1 MKSKHASIETALE
14 NFSDVPIS
22 QDEYEAFATQLPQF
36 PYYISEEGVCRIC
49 RKGGRNPSSWVEPIS
64 SYIRIKKKLIT
75 LETGEIKVCLEYFN
89 GFEITERI
97 IERDTFSR
105 LDAKKLLNYGI
116 TFIESSFNN
125 FQGYLI
131 MSDKKAPIEFVH
143 TSLGWGENNGTP
155 IFKSYKL
162 LISKEVSFKSEYSGP
177 FDVKPHGS
185 EEKWFEMV
193 KQDVLPSVPL
203 TFCLLLGFA
212 APVQSYLSERHD
224 LGTLVFSLCNE
235 SSKGKTTSAMLAVST
250 FSNPV
255 LGKGT
260 MRSFFDTQNFLMS
273 FLSTGGCLPVAFDE
287 AASFSN
293 SDFDKLFYLIAGG
306 EEKGRLN
313 SNSEMKPQ
321 RSWKTIAIITSEF
334 PTTQE
339 SSPTGIKARCF
350 SLSDPLTNS
359 AEQADRI
366 KKTVTE
372 NYGFAG
378 NSFISWLLKN
388 KMDVLEA
395 DYLKCKNILY
405 LTLKDSAEADR
416 PLAKRIVSKFAV
428 ILLTADYVSQCFSLE
443 IDKNELIEYLLVL
456 EKCNSDTAD
465 PAAMLVDMFLQD
477 VSRNYSKYLSA
488 DNPNPSSVIGK
499 IVESKEYKTIS
510 ILKSELEKN
519 CASYGIK
526 NLHSVLGHL
535 RENHILQCEQDRL
548 TKRVRLRTNDTLK
561 TCYVLKI
568 PDAQAYIPY
577 RTSERATLNKQLD
590 DDHIEYS
597 NLVSEDEL
605 NF

>member
-1 MKSKHASIETALE
+1 MKSKHASIETALSAFGNVSIGQE
-14 NFSDVPIS
+14 
-22 QDEYEAFATQLPQF
+22 EYDTLAAQLPQF

-212 APVQSYLSERHD
+212 APILSYLSERHD

-235 SSKGKTTSAMLAVST
+235 SSKGKTTSAMLAVSV

-260 MRSFFDTQNFLMS
+260 MRSFFETQNFLLS
-273 FLSTGGCLPVAFDE
+273 VLSTGNSFPIAFDE
-287 AASFSN
+287 AATYN
-293 SDFDKLFYLIAGG
+293 SDFEKLFYLIAGG
-306 EEKGRLN
+306 EDKGRLN
-313 SNSEMKPQ
+313 SNSEMRPR
-321 RSWKTIAIITSEF
+321 RSWGTIVLMTSEF
-334 PTTQE
+334 PTMGD
-339 SSPTGIKARCF
+339 SAPNGIKARCF
-350 SLSDPLTNS
+350 NLFDPLTDS
-359 AEQADRI
+359 AEQSDRI

-378 NSFISWLLKN
+378 NSFISWLLEN
-388 KMDVLEA
+388 KMDSLES
-395 DYLKCKNILY
+395 DYLKCKDILY
-405 LTLKDSAEADR
+405 LALRDSAVSDR
-416 PLAKRIVSKFAV
+416 PLAKRIMSKFAV
-428 ILLTADYVSQCFSLE
+428 ILQTANYVSECFSLAIN
-443 IDKNELIEYLLVL
+443 IDELIKYLLLL
-456 EKCNSDTAD
+456 EKRNSDTAD

-499 IVESKEYKTIS
+499 IVEFSQYKTIS
-510 ILKSELEKN
+510 ILKSELEKYGVN
-519 CASYGIK
+519 YGIK